1 MQKMWLEQK
10 AAIKA
15 RLDSLDPN
23 DAGASEQMAADY
35 AILQTIGVNIRRQE
49 AGQLASA

>member
-15 RLDSLDPN
+15 RLDSLDPK
-23 DAGASEQMAADY
+23 DAGASEQMTADY
-35 AILQTIGVNIRRQE
+35 AVLQTIAMNIRRQE
-49 AGQLASA
+49 AGHLASA

>member
-23 DAGASEQMAADY
+23 DAGASEQMTADY
-35 AILQTIGVNIRRQE
+35 AVLQTIAINIRRQE